1 MVFFGDP
8 VPDEDSAGSAVAMA
22 LAVREDV
29 RRLANGWQRRGH
41 DLALGVGVAQ
51 GYATL
56 GRIGY
61 PGRSDY
67 AAIGSV
73 TNLAARLCSD
83 GRDRGRSWSPTA
95 CWRTWRSGWRPRPSA
110 TSSRGGSAD
119 RCGSTTSPPRPRGG
133 TTRR

>member
-1 MVFFGDP
+1 
-8 VPDEDSAGSAVAMA
+8 VPDPAGAAIAMS

-29 RRLANGWQRRGH
+29 RRLATGWARRGH
-41 DLALGVGVAQ
+41 DLSLGIGVAQ
-51 GYATL
+51 GFATL

-83 GRDRGRSWSPTA
+83 AGAWQVLVTDRVLAQVEEQVAAAAIGDVQPKGFSRPVRVHDVLAGTVGR
-95 CWRTWRSGWRPRPSA
+95 
-110 TSSRGGSAD
+110 
-119 RCGSTTSPPRPRGG
+119 
-133 TTRR
+133 